1 MMQTAAFGPRL
12 SVGASAAQQS
22 DLSGV
27 VSSSSPYDA
36 TSHYAAP
43 QGHYIISDMPLGR
56 SLMVYSSDFATN
68 GTADDKAATPSTTG
82 GGPSPDF
89 DRQLGAPNMGSTGN
103 AVDQLISGAGGSFED
118 TRHALP
124 ARERPQQ
131 QQVVD
136 LRRQLC
142 DQNLFIFHLPSDWR
156 EAELKE
162 AFASFG
168 NILSAKVVKRPDG
181 SSKGYGFVCFEHQQ
195 DALAAAAQMNGFSVG
210 GKRLKVSLKKTP
222 EECLNLQVKKLLEMA
237 EQNEAFDR
245 DRDCSLFV
253 FHLPPHW
260 DDKDLRDKFM
270 PFGPVVAAKV
280 SRKEDG
286 TSRGYGFVTCS
297 DPRSAAMAIL
307 NLNGLEVCNKRL
319 KVQPKQ
325 MGSGTHP
332 RPDCT
337 IFVFHLPNDW
347 TDAVLRQFFS
357 GCGRVVSAT
366 VQRDPKGRSRGF
378 GFVTFDRTQSARDA
392 VAEMNGV
399 SVGIKRLKVSLKRAT
414 EGGGGISSGRS
425 GPSSQQWPLDSR
437 LDDHNPVYHHQ
448 GSDDV
453 SWNSARQTT
462 FHAHKE
468 AQRNEDIGTD
478 LYGDVTFYPW
488 KAAATDQTLQQS
500 TPSSPNH
507 RVATL
512 ENHALATHIPRYTD
526 YSKPTDMPPYP
537 TAGPSTL
544 QHASMLLSPL
554 LSNSAATQVK
564 GLNQQSL
571 LGGGN
576 VQTRVHLAGSGAAP
590 SHLLAYTGAAFQ
602 QRPMWG
608 LTAAGVQ
615 PTAIPY
621 AATHPSLTAA
631 RGAPPTAVSA
641 NGRYPPQYY
650 ARPNAVIS
658 RRPVRT

>member
-1 MMQTAAFGPRL
+1 MYDFAGP
-12 SVGASAAQQS
+12 
-22 DLSGV
+22 
-27 VSSSSPYDA
+27 
-36 TSHYAAP
+36 
-43 QGHYIISDMPLGR
+43 HYIIPAPELRQAMPQ
-56 SLMVYSSDFATN
+56 VYANDFV
-68 GTADDKAATPSTTG
+68 GVGEDKTATPSTSG

-89 DRQLGAPNMGSTGN
+89 DHQVGSGSTSI
-103 AVDQLISGAGGSFED
+103 DLIGAAQGMEHLMGGSGFDPRGGSGADNAG
-118 TRHALP
+118 
-124 ARERPQQ
+124 RPQ

-162 AFASFG
+162 AFSPFG

-181 SSKGYGFVCFEHQQ
+181 SSKGYGFVCFEHQH
-195 DALAAAAQMNGFSVG
+195 DALTAASQMNGFSVG

-237 EQNEAFDR
+237 EQNEVFDR

-260 DDKDLRDKFM
+260 DDKDLRDKFV

-357 GCGRVVSAT
+357 SCGSVVSAT

-392 VAEMNGV
+392 VTEMDGV
-399 SVGIKRLKVSLKRAT
+399 SVGIKRLKVSLKRT
-414 EGGGGISSGRS
+414 TDGSQRSGGGGG
-425 GPSSQQWPLDSR
+425 GQAPSPTHWSMEPR
-437 LDDHNPVYHHQ
+437 VDDQAAVYAHPHQ

-453 SWNSARQTT
+453 RSWNSAVAHQAGP
-462 FHAHKE
+462 FHKDPP
-468 AQRNEDIGTD
+468 QRTDMSGGTNTD
-478 LYGDVTFYPW
+478 PYGDGTASFYPW
-488 KAAATDQTLQQS
+488 KAAEAQMSAITSAPLPPQSQRAATIK
-500 TPSSPNH
+500 NN
-507 RVATL
+507 A
-512 ENHALATHIPRYTD
+512 ALAAYMPRYTD
-526 YSKPTDMPPYP
+526 YPKPEIPAYP
-537 TAGPSTL
+537 AAASSTL

-554 LSNSAATQVK
+554 LNNSVKNLQNQGAAV
-564 GLNQQSL
+564 QQP
-571 LGGGN
+571 
-576 VQTRVHLAGSGAAP
+576 RVHLATSSPAAP
-590 SHLLAYTGAAFQ
+590 HLLAYAAGTFQ
-602 QRPMWG
+602 QRPLWG
-608 LTAAGVQ
+608 LTTAGLQ
-615 PTAIPY
+615 PTTIPY
-621 AATHPSLTAA
+621 ATHPSLAATA
-631 RGAPPTAVSA
+631 RGGPSAATPTPVASPHAGRRFAP
-641 NGRYPPQYY
+641 QQMY
-650 ARPNAVIS
+650 ARPSTVVS

>member
-1 MMQTAAFGPRL
+1 MMQAPTFARPSQTSAPTDFS
-12 SVGASAAQQS
+12 SV
-22 DLSGV
+22 V
-27 VSSSSPYDA
+27 TSSSPMYDFA
-36 TSHYAAP
+36 GP
-43 QGHYIISDMPLGR
+43 HYIIPAPDLHQTMPQ
-56 SLMVYSSDFATN
+56 VYSSDFVGA
-68 GTADDKAATPSTTG
+68 ADDKTATPSTSG

-89 DRQLGAPNMGSTGN
+89 DHQVGNSSTSIDLIGAAQGM
-103 AVDQLISGAGGSFED
+103 DQLIGGASFD
-118 TRHALP
+118 PRSAGD
-124 ARERPQQ
+124 ASRAA

-156 EAELKE
+156 ETELKE
-162 AFASFG
+162 AFSPFG

-195 DALAAAAQMNGFSVG
+195 DALAAASQMNGFSVG

-260 DDKDLRDKFM
+260 DDKDLRDKFV

-357 GCGRVVSAT
+357 NCGRVVSAT

-392 VAEMNGV
+392 VTEMNGV
-399 SVGIKRLKVSLKRAT
+399 SVGIKRLKVSLKRT
-414 EGGGGISSGRS
+414 TDGSQRS
-425 GPSSQQWPLDSR
+425 AAGPASQWPVDSR
-437 LDDHNPVYHHQ
+437 LTDEHTGVYSHAHQ
-448 GSDDV
+448 NTSDDAG
-453 SWNSARQTT
+453 SWNSAARQGSA
-462 FHAHKE
+462 FHKDP
-468 AQRNEDIGTD
+468 AQRTD
-478 LYGDVTFYPW
+478 GDSGPNNDPYGDANFYPW
-488 KAAATDQTLQQS
+488 KTSGEGQLPTMAS
-500 TPSSPNH
+500 TPLPSQSQ
-507 RVATL
+507 RVAAL
-512 ENHALATHIPRYTD
+512 KNPSALAAYMPRYTN
-526 YSKPTDMPPYP
+526 YPKADMPAYP
-537 TAGPSTL
+537 ATNSSL
-544 QHASMLLSPL
+544 QHANMLLSPL
-554 LSNSAATQVK
+554 LNNSVK
-564 GLNQQSL
+564 NLQNQ
-571 LGGGN
+571 GA
-576 VQTRVHLAGSGAAP
+576 VQQRVHLAASSP
-590 SHLLAYTGAAFQ
+590 PHLLAYTAGTAFQ
-602 QRPMWG
+602 QRPLWG
-608 LTAAGVQ
+608 LTAANLQ

-621 AATHPSLTAA
+621 ATHPSLTATT
-631 RGAPPTAVSA
+631 RGPSAAAAPVSA
-641 NGRYPPQYY
+641 SNPGPSRFAPQQYY
-650 ARPNAVIS
+650 ARPSAVVS